1 MLDVTVV
8 VRGVERTLNE
18 HQLLNF
24 ADHLSILLGASDPA
38 PVFWPLAEEIGVQFQ
53 ITEEKLGELLQ
64 PVESSQAA

>member
-1 MLDVTVV
+1 MLDVAVV
-8 VRGVERTLNE
+8 VRGVDALDE
-18 HQLLNF
+18 HQLQNL
-24 ADHLSILLGASDPA
+24 ADHLASLLGAMDAA